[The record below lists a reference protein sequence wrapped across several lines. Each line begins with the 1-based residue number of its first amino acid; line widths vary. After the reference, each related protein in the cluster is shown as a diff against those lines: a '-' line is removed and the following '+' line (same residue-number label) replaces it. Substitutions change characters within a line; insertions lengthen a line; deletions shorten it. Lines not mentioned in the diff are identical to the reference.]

1 MKLSQDAEL
10 FTVQLGPGKTIEH
23 PLDEGR
29 YAWVQVTRG
38 AVKLGAN
45 ELKAGD
51 GAALSQEKLVEL
63 TGAQDGGEVL
73 LFDLA

>member
-1 MKLSQDAEL
+1 
-10 FTVQLGPGKTIEH
+10 VQLDPGKKVDH
-23 PLDEGR
+23 RLGEGR

-38 AVKLGAN
+38 AVKVSGN

-51 GAALSQEKLVEL
+51 GAALSQEKMVEL